1 MNQVHMRKIHAWLM
15 VLITILRTSY
25 NKKLKNKLINEH
37 IAHQNELK
45 SKRIRLACNEYIKLR
60 KKTEN
65 LPWRT
70 IEAPG

>member
-37 IAHQNELK
+37 IAQQNELR
-45 SKRIRLACNEYIKLR
+45 SKRIRP
-60 KKTEN
+60 T
-65 LPWRT
+65 
-70 IEAPG
+70 GVQ